1 MDIATLCKEIRS
13 QIAAFQTESDAY
25 AAQIERGS
33 DLFESA
39 RAQSFSDGAAEA
51 LSTTLRQ
58 LEDIRDMQASALE
71 WGNDSAD
78 EPWESGILM

>member
-1 MDIATLCKEIRS
+1 MDIATLCKEVRL

-33 DLFESA
+33 DLFENS

-51 LSTTLRQ
+51 LGTVLKQ

-71 WGNDSAD
+71 WSDDSAS